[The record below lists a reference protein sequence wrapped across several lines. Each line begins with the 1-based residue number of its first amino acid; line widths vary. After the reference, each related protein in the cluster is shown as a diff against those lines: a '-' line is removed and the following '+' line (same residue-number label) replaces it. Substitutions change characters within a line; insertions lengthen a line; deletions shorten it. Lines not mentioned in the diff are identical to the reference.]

1 MKIDALEKVR
11 LLSVDE
17 KARTT
22 DDGSVKTNP
31 EFPGAKQWR
40 VRIRYPERVRQFAD
54 GNEIDYA
61 ERGVSV
67 WSETRPDVTEG
78 SYVRLTGVRIGAY
91 SQGNRA
97 DLYIWA
103 TGIEPLDELSSS
115 SARSW
120 SGTVGGDDDDDDEE

>member
-1 MKIDALEKVR
+1 MLKIDALEKVR

-22 DDGSVKTNP
+22 DDGSVKTNS

-40 VRIRYPERVRQFAD
+40 VRIRYPERVRKFAD

-115 SARSW
+115 SASSW
-120 SGTVGGDDDDDDEE
+120 SGTVGGDDDDEE

>member
-1 MKIDALEKVR
+1 MLKIDALEKVR

-22 DDGSVKTNP
+22 DDGSFKTNP

-40 VRIRYPERVRQFAD
+40 VRIRYPERVREFAD

-115 SARSW
+115 SLGRSF
-120 SGTVGGDDDDDDEE
+120 GGDDDDE

>member
-31 EFPGAKQWR
+31 EFSGAKQWR
-40 VRIRYPERVRQFAD
+40 VRIRYQERVREFAD

-103 TGIEPLDELSSS
+103 TGIEPVDSPSMSSS
-115 SARSW
+115 LGRSF
-120 SGTVGGDDDDDDEE
+120 GGDDDDE